1 MTPTFTEIQAEAIV
15 PYEAGEIDGREAL
28 VRMGNPIQPS
38 TKMNKSNLNGIEIIA
53 GGNIIIPIVVAT
65 PILAVA
71 LGVGLLISIF
81 QAATQINEQTLTF
94 VPKLLAIALV
104 LVHQI
109 LRHLYICQI
118 QK

>member
-1 MTPTFTEIQAEAIV
+1 MLDLSVLFQDMAMTT
-15 PYEAGEIDGREAL
+15 L
-28 VRMGNPIQPS
+28 
-38 TKMNKSNLNGIEIIA
+38 L
-53 GGNIIIPIVVAT
+53 VAT

-104 LVHQI
+104 LVIAGSWMMQQ
-109 LRHLYICQI
+109 LMGFTYRVFDMMT
-118 QK
+118 KTF